1 MAFIVLG
8 SAAAKPWCIIMKKDI
23 KGAFIQ
29 MLMQEIKMMEYVV
42 RLFLELKK
50 EVECVDVY
58 TCLC

>member
-1 MAFIVLG
+1 
-8 SAAAKPWCIIMKKDI
+8 MKKDI

-50 EVECVDVY
+50 EVEYVDVY